1 MLSVAM
7 IQRIIHLCN
16 TVGRQHSTKYS
27 VQGHGV
33 ADMVLCLEA
42 TPGDIMGYR
51 EAQHPGATDTARATD
66 TLGVYH
72 PTALHNTVY
81 MLYMPSLAMV

>member
-1 MLSVAM
+1 
-7 IQRIIHLCN
+7 
-16 TVGRQHSTKYS
+16 
-27 VQGHGV
+27 
-33 ADMVLCLEA
+33 MVLCLEA